1 MYILSSTV
9 ALPQVSHSKKKS
21 EKVKFKVWKKMDF
34 RPDMRDE
41 TRRGHAD
48 RDGCAVSV
56 LVTFCCV
63 FFSSDFCVFLSFV
76 FCGEKLM
83 RLQ

>member
-1 MYILSSTV
+1 
-9 ALPQVSHSKKKS
+9 
-21 EKVKFKVWKKMDF
+21 
-34 RPDMRDE
+34 MRDE

-56 LVTFCCV
+56 LVTFSCV

-83 RLQ
+83 RLQELSRFQNFAVAEGAPRTT